1 MDRDSRGRW
10 PSLVVAG
17 LCVVALAVGCE
28 VKTSDRD
35 ITFINVEEL
44 RELLADE
51 GERTLVIDVR
61 RWGEYDAG
69 HIPGAVCVPVS
80 ELRRNDPV
88 LAGATSLVV
97 YAGSYESPLSP
108 AAAKKL
114 IAEGYVNVYDFR
126 GGLEFWE
133 EEGGE
138 VEQTP
143 GWIIDGASAMSA
155 SSDTVE
161 QVVVEEEDGGN

>member
-1 MDRDSRGRW
+1 MMRGGHGGWRGV
-10 PSLVVAG
+10 LGGVVGLIVLAG
-17 LCVVALAVGCE
+17 LGLGCE

-51 GERTLVIDVR
+51 RERTLVVDVR
-61 RWGEYDAG
+61 RWGEYDDG
-69 HIPGAVCVPVS
+69 HIPGAVCIPVA
-80 ELRRNDPV
+80 ELRRSDPV
-88 LAGATSLVV
+88 LAGATSVVV

-133 EEGGE
+133 DEGGD
-138 VEQTP
+138 VESTP
-143 GWIIDGASAMSA
+143 DWVIEGVSAMGA
-155 SSDTVE
+155 GGDVDE
-161 QVVVEEEDGGN
+161 VLIEER